1 MRILN
6 RKYLLYLL
14 ILQYI
19 LFQFFVLFFFLLII
33 TTNIHI
39 TSLNLFS
46 FQRFERAKE
55 QSGIFFLIASLV
67 YHYFL
72 HFSQRNDAKLFQF
85 LLRSNPLYYLCS
97 VSPVKFPMFFWNFNF
112 SSCQSLE
119 VFSDQDVV
127 IDRHQHVRYF

>member
-1 MRILN
+1 MA
-6 RKYLLYLL
+6 
-14 ILQYI
+14 
-19 LFQFFVLFFFLLII
+19 FFFNCVLGL
-33 TTNIHI
+33 
-39 TSLNLFS
+39 SLFS
-46 FQRFERAKE
+46 AFFTKE
-55 QSGIFFLIASLV
+55 C
-67 YHYFL
+67 
-72 HFSQRNDAKLFQF
+72 AKLFQF